1 MAQRKRHC
9 YLTPILSASCCISA
23 PVFMKGTT
31 PTTAPQDEHCTK
43 YIRYALPLIFASFN
57 SKRVQSHLEHLDI
70 AIIESFYF
78 CAKLRLYEQTNDISN
93 YNYNYNLGYCRKPS
107 PVVFILNIH
116 EERFIPYHNWEIR
129 ADERI
134 CTIGNKMYFSHNKN
148 GTALRIKKRSGDFQ
162 MFVVQEAF
170 DMEKF
175 KAGTLRDLMVINK
188 WGAELEMREMP
199 PSRR

>member
-1 MAQRKRHC
+1 MPSTLRTPNTSRPSIRHKGHGENGGSKVFWVDWATGFVLHKRPVLRKRGFVE
-9 YLTPILSASCCISA
+9 L
-23 PVFMKGTT
+23 
-31 PTTAPQDEHCTK
+31 
-43 YIRYALPLIFASFN
+43 
-57 SKRVQSHLEHLDI
+57 
-70 AIIESFYF
+70 
-78 CAKLRLYEQTNDISN
+78 LYE
-93 YNYNYNLGYCRKPS
+93 GE
-107 PVVFILNIH
+107 VVFILNIH

-188 WGAELEMREMP
+188 WGAELEMREIP